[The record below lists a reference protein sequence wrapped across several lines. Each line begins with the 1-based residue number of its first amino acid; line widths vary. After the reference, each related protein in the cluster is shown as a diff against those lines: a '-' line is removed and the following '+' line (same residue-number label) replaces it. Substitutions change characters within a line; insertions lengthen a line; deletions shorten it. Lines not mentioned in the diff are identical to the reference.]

1 MDSTE
6 RVGEAFRASARLA
19 EECAR
24 TLPPAVVQAS
34 AVMAQAIFQGNKIL
48 VCGNGGSAAEAL
60 HFSSE
65 MLNRFEQERPPLPAI
80 ALCADAATLTCIGND
95 YSFDEVFAKQ
105 VRALAQPGDILFA
118 LTTSG
123 RSPNIVAAIDAAHER
138 EALVVL
144 LSGRDGGACSQRLGV
159 EDTEIRVPETS
170 TARIQ
175 EIHLMVIHQICD
187 AIDRH
192 LFAQE

>member
-1 MDSTE
+1 MDSAE
-6 RVGEAFRASARLA
+6 RVSETFMATARLA

-24 TLPPAVVQAS
+24 TLPAAVVQA
-34 AVMAQAIFQGNKIL
+34 AALMAQAILQGNKIL

-80 ALCADAATLTCIGND
+80 ALNADAATLTCISND
-95 YSFDEVFAKQ
+95 YHFDEVFSKQ
-105 VRALAQPGDILFA
+105 VRALAQPGDVLFT

-138 EALVVL
+138 GARVVL
-144 LSGRDGGACSQRLGV
+144 LSGRDGGDCGQRLGA
-159 EDTEIRVPETS
+159 EDTEIRVPASS

-175 EIHLMVIHQICD
+175 EVHLMVIHHLCD

-192 LFAQE
+192 LFTQD

>member
-6 RVGEAFRASARLA
+6 RVSAMFLATARLA

-24 TLPPAVVQAS
+24 TLPAAVVQA
-34 AVMAQAIFQGNKIL
+34 AATMAQAIFQGNKIL

-80 ALCADAATLTCIGND
+80 ALSADAATLTCIGND
-95 YSFDEVFAKQ
+95 YDFNEMFAKQ
-105 VRALAQPGDILFA
+105 VRALAQPGDVLFA

-123 RSPNIVAAIDAAHER
+123 RSPNILAAIDAAHER

-144 LSGRDGGACSQRLGV
+144 LSGRDGGSCAQRLAV
-159 EDTEIRVPETS
+159 KDTEIRIPESS

-175 EIHLMVIHQICD
+175 EVHLMVIHHLCD

-192 LFAQE
+192 LFGQE

>member
-6 RVGEAFRASARLA
+6 RVSETFLATARLA

-24 TLPPAVVQAS
+24 MLPAAVVQA
-34 AVMAQAIFQGNKIL
+34 AGLMAQAILQGNKIL
-48 VCGNGGSAAEAL
+48 ACGNGGSAAEAQ

-80 ALCADAATLTCIGND
+80 ALSADCATLTCIGND
-95 YSFDEVFAKQ
+95 YDFRDIFAKQ
-105 VRALAQPGDILFA
+105 VRALAQPGDVLFV

-123 RSPNIVAAIDAAHER
+123 RSPNLVAAIDAAHER
-138 EALVVL
+138 GARVVL
-144 LSGRDGGACSQRLGV
+144 LSGRDGGECGQRLGDQ
-159 EDTEIRVPETS
+159 DTEIRVPASS

-175 EIHLMVIHQICD
+175 EVHLMVIHHLCD

-192 LFAQE
+192 LFAQD